1 MPVATNSTCS
11 APLASRVHFGFACLL
26 YALHGFFAWFPRMP
40 HMPSSNRFLACFA
53 SHAFASA
60 KPKGVFFNCHF
71 CLDIC
76 TFFTTIKWSHFM
88 VHFWLKEF
96 ILESLWESSG
106 DCPDRRWLMVTASV
120 GESNGGERSRI
131 IMSINFVR
139 PLSFANKLSLEQ
151 IKCNGVACNWREAL
165 RWIWYPH

>member
-1 MPVATNSTCS
+1 MPVATNRTCS

-88 VHFWLKEF
+88 VHFWLREF
-96 ILESLWESSG
+96 ILESLWESLRVKWRLPGPPLTNGHRIS
-106 DCPDRRWLMVTASV
+106 RRIQRRRTLADHN
-120 GESNGGERSRI
+120 EH
-131 IMSINFVR
+131 
-139 PLSFANKLSLEQ
+139 KLCAATVVCQ
-151 IKCNGVACNWREAL
+151 
-165 RWIWYPH
+165 